1 MGADKCQRSPTWSV
15 ISSSTTIL
23 SNVVGK
29 EGLLK
34 VEAFTG

>member
-1 MGADKCQRSPTWSV
+1 MPAVPDLECDL
-15 ISSSTTIL
+15 ILNTIL
-23 SNVVGK
+23 SNVMGK